1 MGNRSRR
8 REGEPRSA
16 TRVVVGAVAVVVI
29 AAAAVAI
36 GASVGSDT
44 PAGAPSAT
52 DGGIT
57 GEFQPVTVT
66 GTPLEP
72 RGEGDTDPA
81 AGVEAPTLTGKD
93 FRGREVVIDPG
104 SDGRPTMLVFL
115 AHWCPHC
122 NREVPRILE
131 LDADGGIPDAVRVV
145 GVATGSRADQPNW
158 PPSAWLEKMGWKW
171 ERMADSETAD
181 AFMAYGG
188 SSYPTMVFVK
198 ADGTVQNRV
207 SGEQGVVALRGLVN
221 GLMEGAASA

>member
-1 MGNRSRR
+1 MKVSGRTIAAVV
-8 REGEPRSA
+8 G
-16 TRVVVGAVAVVVI
+16 VVVLG
-29 AAAAVAI
+29 AAAVAI
-36 GASVGSDT
+36 GTGGGSS
-44 PAGAPSAT
+44 AGGN
-52 DGGIT
+52 DGAALLQY
-57 GEFQPVTVT
+57 QPVSVS
-66 GTPLEP
+66 GTPLP
-72 RGEGDTDPA
+72 PMPDDGSADTAIGQAVPVVKGLDFAGNAVSLDVA
-81 AGVEAPTLTGKD
+81 AGGKPTI
-93 FRGREVVIDPG
+93 V
-104 SDGRPTMLVFL
+104 VFL

-131 LDADGGIPDAVRVV
+131 LDADGGIPEAVRVV

>member
-1 MGNRSRR
+1 MKVSGRTIAAVV
-8 REGEPRSA
+8 G
-16 TRVVVGAVAVVVI
+16 VVVLG
-29 AAAAVAI
+29 AAAVAI
-36 GASVGSDT
+36 GTGGGSST
-44 PAGAPSAT
+44 GGNNGAALLQY
-52 DGGIT
+52 
-57 GEFQPVTVT
+57 QPVSVS
-66 GTPLEP
+66 GAALPP
-72 RGEGDTDPA
+72 MPDDGSADTAIGQAVPVVKGLDFAGNAVSLDVA
-81 AGVEAPTLTGKD
+81 AGGKPTI
-93 FRGREVVIDPG
+93 V
-104 SDGRPTMLVFL
+104 VFL